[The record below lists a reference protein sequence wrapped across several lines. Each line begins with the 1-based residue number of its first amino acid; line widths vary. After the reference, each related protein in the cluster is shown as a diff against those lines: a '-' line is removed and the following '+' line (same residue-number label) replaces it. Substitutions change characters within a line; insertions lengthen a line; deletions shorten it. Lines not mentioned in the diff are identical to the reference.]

1 MHAAEHRSKRSLR
14 GLFRLMTAV
23 MAALWLCALPVHG
36 QLSHEPNRHIVVLID
51 ADPAITY
58 RHLLDNG
65 SSLPAQISTFLKDH
79 GLYKEGDF
87 LTVASYSFNL
97 AENGGRNFNTF
108 VTIPKGFD
116 GKPLAW
122 IQPKRSNPLGV
133 MATDWASISNGQHVA
148 KQPAGA
154 ARGSL
159 NSMRLFFT
167 MKAVSGADPNHEANS
182 LYIVTISDDLHQGN
196 DNIAGEFRTLF
207 SISDMSKPSKT
218 KLENEAKRFSGE
230 VKRNFSFIDSDT
242 KVIAT
247 GAFTNGTA
255 FPYQIKVTEVR
266 PTREP
271 SIQNILHLPAMPEL
285 KRVRGGYSLNIKD
298 PQVDSTYT
306 LEKLELT
313 LVSGRDTTTHTALG
327 GKGLEVTIPFSM
339 ASARQPEA
347 TLRAWVRLNDGIYN
361 SLVLSPYSDDNPGLV
376 MSQRLMPREEAK
388 IFGVLKVSDAFWP
401 PFIKSY
407 DTLVTIYTILLTFI
421 LTIAI
426 LVFGYIALKK
436 IGTYEPKDKDIR
448 LRHL

>member
-1 MHAAEHRSKRSLR
+1 
-14 GLFRLMTAV
+14 
-23 MAALWLCALPVHG
+23 
-36 QLSHEPNRHIVVLID
+36 
-51 ADPAITY
+51 
-58 RHLLDNG
+58 
-65 SSLPAQISTFLKDH
+65 
-79 GLYKEGDF
+79 
-87 LTVASYSFNL
+87 
-97 AENGGRNFNTF
+97 
-108 VTIPKGFD
+108 
-116 GKPLAW
+116 
-122 IQPKRSNPLGV
+122 
-133 MATDWASISNGQHVA
+133 
-148 KQPAGA
+148 
-154 ARGSL
+154 
-159 NSMRLFFT
+159 
-167 MKAVSGADPNHEANS
+167 
-182 LYIVTISDDLHQGN
+182 
-196 DNIAGEFRTLF
+196 
-207 SISDMSKPSKT
+207 
-218 KLENEAKRFSGE
+218 
-230 VKRNFSFIDSDT
+230 
-242 KVIAT
+242 
-247 GAFTNGTA
+247 
-255 FPYQIKVTEVR
+255 
-266 PTREP
+266 
-271 SIQNILHLPAMPEL
+271 MPEL

-347 TLRAWVRLNDGIYN
+347 TLRVWVRLNDGIYN